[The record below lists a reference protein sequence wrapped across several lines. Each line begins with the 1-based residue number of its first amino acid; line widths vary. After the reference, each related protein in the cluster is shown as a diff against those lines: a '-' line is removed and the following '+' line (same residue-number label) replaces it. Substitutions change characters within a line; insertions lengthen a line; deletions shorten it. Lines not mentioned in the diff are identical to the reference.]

1 MYNSMRLMYF
11 TLLVLL
17 SVSRSVN
24 AYFSYYVSISS
35 DMNKI
40 QDMIPQWAVSC
51 FDKEFYRGELC
62 SPVDHFPGCLM
73 YVDCP
78 NGVCTTDVIDGY
90 HEFGEYKNVSG
101 IVFSGEYP
109 NSGTCRLPSTF
120 IFPPWYDFET
130 YVKNN
135 NQAFLA
141 LKDHTKEGDIRDIII
156 IHKFGIIFIGISLSL
171 IIFCM
176 YIQTQRDRMEQ
187 RANLVRIL
195 PERDQTETQKIR
207 VIIDSSFD
215 PDQDEAICPIC
226 IEPFEEGET
235 VSTLSCGHRYKPL
248 CIRDWLTKQTRCP
261 LCNAEK

>member
-1 MYNSMRLMYF
+1 MRRLMYLF
-11 TLLVLL
+11 FFVSL
-17 SVSRSVN
+17 SGLRSID

-35 DMNKI
+35 DMNTI
-40 QDMIPQWAVSC
+40 QDMIPQWAMSC

-62 SPVDHFPGCLM
+62 SSIDNFPGCLM

-78 NGVCTTDVIDGY
+78 NDVCTTDVIDGY
-90 HEFGEYKNVSG
+90 HKFGEYKNVSG

-109 NSGTCRLPSTF
+109 KNGSCRLPSTF

-130 YVKNN
+130 YVRNN

-141 LKDHTKEGDIRDIII
+141 LKDPTKEDIRDIII
-156 IHKFGIIFIGISLSL
+156 IHKFGIIFIGISLSC

-176 YIQTQRDRMEQ
+176 YIQTQRDRMEH
-187 RANLVRIL
+187 RAQLVRII
-195 PERDQTETQKIR
+195 PETDQTETQQIR
-207 VIIDSSFD
+207 IITDSSFD
-215 PDQDEAICPIC
+215 PKQGEEICPIC
-226 IEPFEEGET
+226 MEPFEGGET

-248 CIRDWLTKQTRCP
+248 CIRDWLTKQIRCP